1 MRKHAGLY
9 FVFPGAFFSL
19 VTGILVLL
27 IILSSV
33 SHSSVLRN
41 LYFLK
46 VDISNLGTDVVPALD
61 SLSDSEK
68 AQLHKIKF
76 FTVGLWGYCSWSSD
90 STIEYC
96 SKPEAKY
103 HFNLQDMILK
113 IVGIFLQVNQP
124 GDLAEKTDAIITLS
138 KVMNAFY
145 ALGMVAGFIAL
156 IYGLISIPRFRTSKV
171 ITTILA
177 FVSFVGC
184 LIGSAIIGFMFNNI
198 RDEIN
203 DGRDSIKASLGKPLS
218 GMAFATVATSF
229 IAFLLYSISICKT
242 PRKSNYEEEKRPF
255 LADVPLTNTTNYEP
269 PPQNPFNDPAYAYSQ
284 QSFHQQGQHIPPP
297 SGQHY

>member
-9 FVFPGAFFSL
+9 FLLPGAFFSL

-33 SHSSVLRN
+33 THTSVLRN

-68 AQLHKIKF
+68 AQVHKIKF

-96 SKPEAKY
+96 SRPEARY

-113 IVGIFLQVNQP
+113 IVGIFLKVNQP
-124 GDLAEKTDAIITLS
+124 GNLAEKTDTVITLS
-138 KVMNAFY
+138 KIMNAFY
-145 ALGMVAGFIAL
+145 AVGIIAGFSAL
-156 IYGLISIPRFRTSKV
+156 IYGLISIPRYRTSKV
-171 ITTILA
+171 ITTVLA
-177 FVSFVGC
+177 FASFVGC
-184 LIGSAIIGFMFNNI
+184 LIASVILGFMFNGI

-203 DGRDSIKASLGKPLS
+203 DGRDSIKASLGKPLN
-218 GMAFATVATSF
+218 GMAFATVATS
-229 IAFLLYSISICKT
+229 LLALVMYLISICKT
-242 PRKSNYEEEKRPF
+242 PRKSSYEEEKRPF

-269 PPQNPFNDPAYAYSQ
+269 PPQNPFNDPSYAHSQ
-284 QSFHQQGQHIPPP
+284 QSFHQQDQHNQPPP
-297 SGQHY
+297 GQHY